1 MRNFI
6 EIGAPQRSPEWFA
19 ARAGR
24 LTGSKA
30 ADAIDFLKTGSKGE
44 SAKRRDYRFQLL
56 AERLSG
62 QPDEDGFV
70 SDAMQR
76 GIDKEQEARD
86 AYEILTGRAAMVSGF
101 LSHTSILAGCSLDA
115 HVGDFDGLLEI
126 KCPKTATHLE
136 YLRAGVVPAKYLP
149 QITHNLWISGAGW
162 CDFLSFDDRLPE
174 NIQTFLVRVER
185 DEAQIVAYAEKALA
199 FLEDVDREVAS
210 LLGWSVMVGAA

>member
-1 MRNFI
+1 MRNFV
-6 EIGAPQRSPEWFA
+6 EIAAPQRSLEWFA
-19 ARAGR
+19 ARVGR

-44 SAKRRDYRFQLL
+44 SAKRRDYRFTLL

-70 SDAMQR
+70 SEAMQR
-76 GIDKEQEARD
+76 GIDKEPEARD

-149 QITHNLWISGAGW
+149 QITHNLWISGAAW
-162 CDFLSFDDRLPE
+162 CDFLSFDDRFPSEL
-174 NIQTFLVRVER
+174 QTFLVRVKR
-185 DEAQIVAYAEKALA
+185 
-199 FLEDVDREVAS
+199 EDVDMAAYEAAALKFLAEVQVEVDAIRTMTK
-210 LLGWSVMVGAA
+210 GVAA